1 MSKFNLKIKFQLQVC
16 FIAIVIEIVIVFYEL
31 SVFVLNN
38 FVTLYNKFSHSVTQK
53 NQQLKEMNI
62 PHTSNPRIVII
73 GGGFAGLALAKRLKN
88 KNVQVVLLD
97 KHNYHTFQ
105 PLLYQVAT
113 GGLEAGSIAY
123 PIRKVIQEYKDFYFR
138 LTSVK
143 EIDTKNQK
151 IISEIGDLHYD
162 YLVIATGSKTNYFG
176 NKEIERN
183 SMSMK
188 TIPQSLNIR
197 SLILE
202 NFEQAVLTKDEADRN
217 ALMNFVLVGAGPTG
231 VELAGALAEMK
242 RAILQKDY
250 PDLDISKMEINLI
263 QSGDRVLNTMSEKS
277 SVAAERFLLDLGV
290 KVWKNIRVTNYDG
303 RTISTN
309 SDLSID
315 SATVIW
321 TAGVQGALIHGLDA
335 ESLVERVERIRVNQ
349 YNQVA
354 GYNNIFAVGDIA
366 SMETTNYPQGHPMMA
381 QPAIQQGHLLGEN
394 LIKLIANQPMK
405 PFEYNDKGSMA
416 TIGRNLAVVDLP
428 SYHFHGFFAWIV
440 WMMVHLLSLIGFK
453 NKAVVFMNWMYNY
466 IRFDREGRLIVRP
479 YKKRSFVTF
488 TSDEV

>member
-1 MSKFNLKIKFQLQVC
+1 
-16 FIAIVIEIVIVFYEL
+16 
-31 SVFVLNN
+31 
-38 FVTLYNKFSHSVTQK
+38 
-53 NQQLKEMNI
+53 MNI
-62 PHTSNPRIVII
+62 PHSDKKRVVII
-73 GGGFAGLALAKRLKN
+73 GGGFAGLSIAKKLRN
-88 KNVQVVLLD
+88 KNLQVVLLD

-143 EIDTKNQK
+143 EIDTQNQK
-151 IISEIGDLHYD
+151 VISEIGDLNYD

-202 NFEQAVLTKDEADRN
+202 NFEQAVLTTNEADKN
-217 ALMNFVLVGAGPTG
+217 ALINFVLVGAGPTG

-250 PDLDISKMEINLI
+250 PDLDISKMEINLV

-277 SVAAERFLLDLGV
+277 SAAAEKFLVDLGV
-290 KVWKNIRVTNYDG
+290 IVHKNVRVTNYDG
-303 RTISTN
+303 RTITTN
-309 SDLSID
+309 SNLTFET
-315 SATVIW
+315 ATVIW
-321 TAGVQGALIHGLDA
+321 TAGVQGAAIHGLDSK
-335 ESLVERVERIRVNQ
+335 SLVERVERIRVNQ
-349 YNQVA
+349 FNQVV
-354 GYNNIFAVGDIA
+354 GYDNIFAIGDIA
-366 SMETTNYPQGHPMMA
+366 SMESEKYPQGHPMMA
-381 QPAIQQGHLLGEN
+381 QPALQQGALLGEN
-394 LIKLIANQPMK
+394 LVKLLANKPMK

-428 SYHFHGFFAWIV
+428 KYHFNGLFAWFV
-440 WMMVHLLSLIGFK
+440 WMFVHLFSLIGFK
-453 NKAVVFMNWMYNY
+453 NKAVVFLNWVYNY
-466 IRFDREGRLIVRP
+466 VRFDREGRLIVRP
-479 YKKRSFVTF
+479 FKKRSFVTF

>member
-1 MSKFNLKIKFQLQVC
+1 
-16 FIAIVIEIVIVFYEL
+16 
-31 SVFVLNN
+31 
-38 FVTLYNKFSHSVTQK
+38 
-53 NQQLKEMNI
+53 MNI
-62 PHTSNPRIVII
+62 PTSKYPRVVII
-73 GGGFAGLALAKRLKN
+73 GGGFAGIAISKKLRN
-88 KNVQVVLLD
+88 KNVQVVLID

-143 EIDTKNQK
+143 EIDTENQK

-202 NFEQAVLTKDEADRN
+202 NFEQAVLTKDETERN
-217 ALMNFVLVGAGPTG
+217 ALINFVLVGGGPTG

-242 RAILQKDY
+242 KAILQKDY
-250 PDLDISKMEINLI
+250 PDLDIDKMQINLI
-263 QSGDRVLNTMSEKS
+263 QSGDRILNTMSEKS
-277 SVAAERFLLDLGV
+277 SKAAEEFLLKLGV
-290 KVWKNIRVTNYDG
+290 KIWKNVRVTNYDG
-303 RTISTN
+303 RIIST
-309 SDLSID
+309 STDLTFD

-321 TAGVQGALIHGLDA
+321 TAGVQGAKILGLNA
-335 ESLVERVERIRVNQ
+335 NALAERVERFRVNEF
-349 YNQVA
+349 NQVV
-354 GYNNIFAVGDIA
+354 GYDNIFAIGDIA
-366 SMETTNYPQGHPMMA
+366 SMETKEYPQGHPMMA
-381 QPAIQQGHLLGEN
+381 QPAIQQGKLLGEN
-394 LIKLIANQPMK
+394 LIKLIHKKTMTA
-405 PFEYNDKGSMA
+405 FEYNDKGSMA

-428 SYHFHGFFAWIV
+428 HYHFSGIFAWFV
-440 WMMVHLLSLIGFK
+440 WMFVHLFSLIGFK
-453 NKAVVFMNWMYNY
+453 NKAVVFLNWLYNY
-466 IRFDREGRLIVRP
+466 IWFDREGRLIIRP
-479 YKKRSFVTF
+479 FKKKSFTTF